1 MAKRPKTSRADTP
14 IPDNPARCG
23 HGGESGRET
32 SWSGPSSGTY
42 GRAGSPAQW
51 GGWQHAADRINE
63 EVCHLLT
70 ESPAIDAGDIEVTV
84 NDGILTLSGT
94 VAEHEDKRLSEELVR
109 QTPGVR
115 NIHNQLRVRKQ
126 E

>member
-1 MAKRPKTSRADTP
+1 MAKSSKTSRAAAP
-14 IPDNPARCG
+14 LPDNPAKCG

-32 SWSGPSSGTY
+32 SWSGASSATY
-42 GRAGSPAQW
+42 GRAGQPVRW
-51 GGWQHAADRINE
+51 GDWQRTDDRINE
-63 EVCHLLT
+63 EVCQLLT

-84 NDGILTLSGT
+84 KDGTLTLSGT
-94 VAEHEDKRLSEELVR
+94 VADLEDKRLSEELVR

-115 NIHNQLRVRKQ
+115 NIQNQLRVRKQ

>member
-1 MAKRPKTSRADTP
+1 MAKRPKTSRSVTP
-14 IPDNPARCG
+14 LPDNPARCG

-42 GRAGSPAQW
+42 GRVGSPAQW
-51 GGWQHAADRINE
+51 GDWHLADDRINE
-63 EVCHLLT
+63 EVCLLLT
-70 ESPAIDAGDIEVTV
+70 EAPDIDAGHIEVTV

-94 VAEHEDKRLSEELVR
+94 VPEYEDKRLIEELVR
-109 QTPGVR
+109 QMPGVR
-115 NIHNQLRVRKQ
+115 EVHNQLRLTRQ